1 MLPKLHQKR
10 KDYYIMKV
18 DVRNNNVDQALRIL
32 KKKLQIDGLFN
43 ELREREHFV
52 SRGEKRRRAK
62 AAGIRRCKKDEKKR
76 REELGF

>member
-1 MLPKLHQKR
+1 MR
-10 KDYYIMKV
+10 V
-18 DVRNNNVDQALRIL
+18 DVRKNNVDQALRIL
-32 KKKLQIDGLFN
+32 KKKLQMDGLFN

-62 AAGIRRCKKDEKKR
+62 AAGRRRMLKDQKKR

>member
-1 MLPKLHQKR
+1 MR
-10 KDYYIMKV
+10 V

-32 KKKLQIDGLFN
+32 KKKLQLDGLFN

-62 AAGIRRCKKDEKKR
+62 AAGIRRCKKELKKR
-76 REELGF
+76 QEELGY

>member
-1 MLPKLHQKR
+1 MR
-10 KDYYIMKV
+10 V

-32 KKKLQIDGLFN
+32 KKKLQLDGLFN

-62 AAGIRRCKKDEKKR
+62 AAGIRRCKKELNKR
-76 REELGF
+76 KEELGF

>member
-1 MLPKLHQKR
+1 
-10 KDYYIMKV
+10 MKV
-18 DVRNNNVDQALRIL
+18 DVRKNNVDQALRIL

-52 SRGEKRRRAK
+52 SKSEKRRRAK
-62 AAGIRRCKKDEKKR
+62 AAGRRRFQKEQQKR

>member
-1 MLPKLHQKR
+1 MR
-10 KDYYIMKV
+10 V
-18 DVRNNNVDQALRIL
+18 DVRKNNVDQALRIL

-52 SRGEKRRRAK
+52 SKSEKRRRAK
-62 AAGIRRCKKDEKKR
+62 AAGRRRFQKEQQKR

>member
-1 MLPKLHQKR
+1 
-10 KDYYIMKV
+10 MKV

-32 KKKLQIDGLFN
+32 KKKLQLDGLFN

-62 AAGIRRCKKDEKKR
+62 AAGIRRCRKELNKR
-76 REELGF
+76 KEELGF

>member
-1 MLPKLHQKR
+1 MR
-10 KDYYIMKV
+10 V
-18 DVRNNNVDQALRIL
+18 DVRKNNVDQALRIL
-32 KKKLQIDGLFN
+32 KKKLQVDGLFN

-62 AAGIRRCKKDEKKR
+62 AAGKRRFKKDQQKR